1 MIYLVIALASY
12 GLSYYVVGLLL
23 DGQVADIAEGMR
35 HRTDAPTPG
44 QYLRAVEQRL
54 RRVRWE
60 YSLMVGTVLTATSC
74 AGVYWL
80 G

>member
-1 MIYLVIALASY
+1 MIYLGLALASY

-35 HRTDAPTPG
+35 HRPDAPAPG
-44 QYLRAVEQRL
+44 QYLRAVQPRL
-54 RRVRWE
+54 RRVRWA
-60 YSLMVGTVLTATSC
+60 YSLMVGTFLTALSSVG
-74 AGVYWL
+74 AYWL

>member
-1 MIYLVIALASY
+1 MTYLVLVLASY

-35 HRTDAPTPG
+35 HRPDAPAPG
-44 QYLRAVEQRL
+44 QYLRAVQARV

-60 YSLMVGTVLTATSC
+60 YSLMVGTVLSALSC
-74 AGVYWL
+74 VGAYWL
-80 G
+80 S

>member
-1 MIYLVIALASY
+1 MIYLVLALASY

-35 HRTDAPTPG
+35 HRPDAPAPG
-44 QYLRAVEQRL
+44 QYLRAVQARL
-54 RRVRWE
+54 RRVRWA
-60 YSLMVGTVLTATSC
+60 YSLMVGTCLTALSSV
-74 AGVYWL
+74 GVYWL